1 MLFKLNQ
8 LYSYHISFVIFFLV
22 NLAIAFSIFQYLV
35 YVWQKLFLQ
44 TYFTIQFIF
53 ITIHVS
59 HYIF

>member
-53 ITIHVS
+53 TTIHVS